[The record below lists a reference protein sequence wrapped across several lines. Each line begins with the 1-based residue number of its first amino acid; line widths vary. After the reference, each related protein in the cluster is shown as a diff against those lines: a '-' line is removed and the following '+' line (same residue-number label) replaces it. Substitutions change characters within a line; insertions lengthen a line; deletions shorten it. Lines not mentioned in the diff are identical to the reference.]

1 MFNYIDEKTQ
11 EPKWVKIITQGIVG
25 LIVIILL
32 FSYWP
37 LVSVGVGQRGVITL
51 FGKVQD
57 NVFDEGLHFINPLAS
72 VHKVSVQT
80 QVINF
85 DNGTKNGDNSESSSL
100 FAATKDLQDVQ
111 IATVVT
117 YHLSPTLVKEVY
129 QQYQGLTT
137 FQNNKLSPVV
147 REAVKSLSAQ
157 YTAEELVT
165 KRQEFSDKVQTSISQ
180 RFTELG
186 VTFESFKVVNF
197 EFSAEFT
204 KAIELKATAVQN
216 AEAAKNKLVQ
226 VQYEAQ
232 QTVAKAQADA
242 EAIKIQAAAINS
254 QGGADY
260 VALQAINK
268 WNGILPVQMIPG
280 GSVPFINV
288 NK

>member
-1 MFNYIDEKTQ
+1 MFNYTDSDGDVNE
-11 EPKWVKIITQGIVG
+11 VKIFTHITLGFVLLCL
-25 LIVIILL
+25 LIWL
-32 FSYWP
+32 WP
-37 LVSVGVGQRGVITL
+37 LTSVGAGQRGVVTL

-57 NVFDEGLHFINPLAS
+57 NVLDEGLHLVNPLIS

-80 QVINF
+80 QVIKF
-85 DNGTKNGDNSESSSL
+85 DNQQKQGDNGEESSL

-117 YHLSPTLVKEVY
+117 YHLPPTLVKEVY
-129 QQYQGLTT
+129 QQYQGLNT

-147 REAVKSLSAQ
+147 RESVKSLSAQ

-165 KRQEFSDKVQTSISQ
+165 KRQEFSDKVQASISS

-186 VTFESFKVVNF
+186 VAFESFKVVNF

-232 QTVAKAQADA
+232 QTVEKAKAEA
-242 EAIKIQAAAINS
+242 EAIKIQAQAINS

-260 VALQAINK
+260 VALQAIQK
-268 WNGILPVQMIPG
+268 WNGVLPTQMIPG
-280 GSVPFINV
+280 STVPFINLT
-288 NK
+288 K